1 MKKGYQSL
9 KPIMRLTKPLVL
21 SFLFLLINLLVVAQ
35 IPTANLKL
43 HLKADSGT
51 STTVEGETVTG
62 WTDASGNGN
71 NITQMTGQVQYEKYV
86 VYGKPAIK
94 LNGNHNIILP
104 SATQLGISNSNYEM
118 FIVASTTNSTTN
130 YILGGSSVGDFDFD
144 IVTDSRAGFYS
155 NGTRLDIYGAYSENG
170 FHILNG
176 AVTDSSMT
184 FSVDGSEPAFQ
195 SGSQKSYSTGNLRLG
210 GRGDGSYGM
219 TGYIAEVIIYNRSLS
234 SEEKSQVQTYLNGKY
249 GFGQTPLPGV
259 SVIGATNINGTSATL
274 NGIVST
280 HGSAENYLETSY
292 RFAYGINPIN
302 LTDTTSVDYAGDGN
316 TSSSFNV
323 SKNITGLSFGTYYY
337 RLLASENGNTNRS
350 GLNSFTTNNV
360 PTDQMS
366 FWLRADYGI
375 QYAFAGNTALS
386 KWVDS
391 SPQQIEFVHNG
402 GYNNYYE
409 DGINKKPGVKLS
421 GSGYYFK
428 DINTFGL
435 YDTDYDVFFVLK
447 SSTTGTQCLF
457 SDNNGGSST
466 RLFLNNGSGISFM
479 KDGLTLMSYGESGSL
494 TNDQAVIVNL
504 KMSSTGGKLFIN
516 GVEVASTEYNGRFVG
531 NYLYHFYNTSNGGN
545 RFNGVVSE
553 LITYKRNLTD
563 EERDDIEFYLMKK
576 YNFLTPAVQA
586 SNLQTTSISTSSIGL
601 SVTAG
606 DGTKRMFLAKTGS
619 PINFVPQDSITY
631 QYGQEFEDSSYVFE
645 IGSNVSTTKYN
656 PGYNKTLYFKVFEFN
671 GSGGNEKYNVINPA
685 SLSLTTPYEKPYV
698 SFNEIQQND
707 LHSLKLLFEIDT
719 YGDSTYYRIAYG
731 TDSENLTDTT
741 AVDTT
746 YNEENAEYYEIEKN
760 IGDLVQGNYYNF
772 KIIAV
777 NRGGTTIESYGYELD
792 NLPDGYVD
800 TISKL
805 KGDSVSVKAF
815 VDPNGYQTNAHLV
828 YGSHPDSMNISTS
841 DIQYE
846 SDAGQTE
853 INVILHGIIQGK
865 TYFVAVSATNEAG
878 TRVSNDFDFTSDST
892 IPPAVLINHL
902 AADYGI
908 EASDGEQVTFWQSIL
923 GTENSGAGSVNAE
936 YAPSYTAS
944 AFNNKPSVYFDGSKY
959 LLTYPPTEIS
969 SQDYSMFF
977 VVKSDTASMQTIY
990 WSGAGYV
997 LLNFEAGLVYYTGS
1011 NNLSAGEIGE
1021 FSDGIPH
1028 LIQINISE
1036 TGSSLFVDGVV
1047 RDSKEGDGR
1056 YMNGFN
1062 DYAYIGASE
1071 GGYLKGYLSEMMIWA
1086 GHLKQSQSD
1095 SVAIYLSDKYAISIP
1110 ATPVELSSLEVS
1122 GNNLIWSTATESNN
1136 SGWEIEIRSQETGD
1150 RSQNNKWK
1158 TIGFVAGKGTTTE
1171 KQSYSFSLADLKT
1184 SSQIRLKQID
1194 LDGKFSYSPIIEFTV
1209 NEIPTEFSL
1218 SQNYP
1223 NPFNPATVINY
1234 QLSTDSKVKLVV
1246 YDLLGREIRTLVNEG
1261 KTAGKYTVNFFAA
1274 DLPSGVYFYKLTA
1287 GSFTSTKKMMLV
1299 K

>member
-94 LNGNHNIILP
+94 LNGNHNINLP
-104 SATQLGISNSNYEM
+104 SASQLGISNSNYEM

-144 IVTDSRAGFYS
+144 IVTDSRTGFYS
-155 NGTRLDIYGAYSENG
+155 GNTRLDINGAFSVNG

-184 FSVDGSEPAFQ
+184 FSVDGGEPAIQ

-292 RFAYGINPIN
+292 RFAYGINPNN
-302 LTDTTSVDYAGDGN
+302 LTDTTDIGYAGDGH
-316 TSSSFNV
+316 TSSSFDI
-323 SKNITGLSFGTYYY
+323 SKNISGLSVGTYYY
-337 RLLASENGNTNRS
+337 RLLATENGNTNRS

-360 PTDQMS
+360 STDQMS

-375 QYAFAGNTALS
+375 QYAFSGYNYLS

-391 SPQQIEFVHNG
+391 SPQQIEFVHSG
-402 GYNNYYE
+402 GYNEYYE
-409 DGINKKPGVKLS
+409 DGINKKPGIKLS
-421 GSGYYFK
+421 SSGYFIN

-435 YDTDYDVFFVLK
+435 YDTDYELFFVLK
-447 SSTTGTQCLF
+447 SSSTTTQCLF

-466 RLFLNNGSGISFM
+466 SLFLNNGSGISFM
-479 KDGLTLMSYGESGSL
+479 KDGTTLMSYGSANSL

-504 KMSSTGGKLFIN
+504 KISSTGGKLFIN

-531 NYLYHFYNTSNGGN
+531 NYLYLFANSSGVTN

-576 YNFLTPAVQA
+576 YKYLTPSVQA
-586 SNLQTTSISTSSIGL
+586 SNLQSGSINSSSINL
-601 SVTAG
+601 NVTSG
-606 DGTKRMFLAKTGS
+606 DGTKRMFVAKKGS
-619 PINFVPQDSITY
+619 PITFVPQDSTTY
-631 QYGQEFEDSSYVFE
+631 QYGQVFGDSSYVFE
-645 IGSNVSTTKYN
+645 IGSNVSTTMYN
-656 PGYNKTLYFKVFEFN
+656 PGSNKTFYFKVYEFN
-671 GSGGNEKYNVINPA
+671 GSSGKEKYNVDNPA
-685 SLSLTTPYEKPYV
+685 TLSLTTPYEKPYV
-698 SFNEIQQND
+698 SFNDIQKND
-707 LHSLKLLFEIDT
+707 LHSLKLIFEIDA

-731 TDSENLTDTT
+731 TDSDNLTDTT

-746 YNEENAEYYEIEKN
+746 YNEENAEYFGIEKIISN
-760 IGDLVQGNYYNF
+760 LAQGNYFYF
-772 KIIAV
+772 KIIAT
-777 NRGGTTIESYGYELD
+777 NKGGTSTGTYNYELD
-792 NLPDGYVD
+792 DRPHVSLESV
-800 TISKL
+800 TKL
-805 KGDSVSVKAF
+805 KGDSVMVIGF
-815 VDPNGYQTNAHLV
+815 VDANGYQTSAKYT
-828 YGSHPDSMNISTS
+828 YGTISGEPDTQTELTNIGFDNGNVSFNITLHS
-841 DIQYE
+841 IQQ
-846 SDAGQTE
+846 GQTYYISLFAE
-853 INVILHGIIQGK
+853 
-865 TYFVAVSATNEAG
+865 NEAG
-878 TRVSNDFDFTSDST
+878 QQTTEFFEFTADSI
-892 IPPAVLINHL
+892 IPPAQLIKHL

-908 EASDGEQVTFWQSIL
+908 DLSDGQQLSEWTSIL
-923 GTENSGAGSVNAE
+923 DVEGATTFPNSEES
-936 YAPSYTAS
+936 APYFS
-944 AFNNKPSVYFDGSKY
+944 AISINNKPSVYFNGSNY
-959 LLTYPPTEIS
+959 LLTYAPQAIS
-969 SQDYSMFF
+969 GKDYSLFF
-977 VVKSDTASMQTIY
+977 VVKSDTSSMQTIY
-990 WSGAGYV
+990 ASNAGYV
-997 LLNFEAGLVYYTGS
+997 LFNYEAGLVYYTGS

-1021 FSDGIPH
+1021 FNDGIPH
-1028 LIQINISE
+1028 LIQINMSE
-1036 TGSSLFVDGVV
+1036 TGSSLLVDGVV
-1047 RDSKEGDGR
+1047 RDIKEGDGR
-1056 YMNGFN
+1056 YTNVFN
-1062 DYAYIGASE
+1062 DYAYIGVSE
-1071 GGYLKGYLSEMMIWA
+1071 GGYLRGYLSEMMIWA

-1095 SVAIYLSDKYAISIP
+1095 SVSIYLSDKYAISIP
-1110 ATPVELSSLEVS
+1110 TTPVELSTLEVS
-1122 GNNLIWSTATESNN
+1122 GTNLIWSTATESNN
-1136 SGWEIEIRSQETGD
+1136 SGWEIEVRGQETGD
-1150 RSQNNKWK
+1150 RSQNSTWK
-1158 TIGFVAGKGTTTE
+1158 TIGFVSGKGTTTE
-1171 KQSYSFSLADLKT
+1171 KQLYTFSLADLKT

-1209 NEIPTEFSL
+1209 IEIPTEFSM

-1246 YDLLGREIRTLVNEG
+1246 YDLLGREIRNLVNEE